1 MNSENT
7 RREIDRLEHEV
18 THLHKRINAVK
29 PTVEASRE
37 KRVDAPEPS
46 EAPEPSRPHEEK

>member
-1 MNSENT
+1 MNSENK
-7 RREIDRLEHEV
+7 RREIDRLQHEV

-37 KRVDAPEPS
+37 KRA
-46 EAPEPSRPHEEK
+46 EAPEPSRAPEEK